1 VQIDAANAAPG
12 DSVVIL
18 DFDTVRDVF
27 GPYATI
33 LRIPGALAFSA
44 ASFIGRL
51 PISMYGLGF
60 VLLVQPISHSYAIAG
75 LFSATFTIAA
85 AAGGPF
91 TSRWADRWGQN
102 RVSPW
107 LTLVATVSLV
117 ASVLLIVLM
126 KPGPHAS
133 VNSYNVMSPSVIAA
147 LLFTVIAGASV
158 PNMGSYV
165 RARWRAV
172 VDSEQSLH
180 TAFAFE
186 SVIDE
191 VIFVVG
197 PPLATFIAVATS
209 GAWSLA
215 LCAILLVIGTGLL
228 AVQKR
233 TEPKPMNADHHRG
246 KLALL
251 YPGML
256 AVAVVAILMGVVFG
270 AFEVVTVAFATEAGH
285 RGQAGVL
292 LAFYAFGSLLS
303 GVVVGLI
310 HFKTP
315 LIRRLLWQTAFFA
328 LMCIPLPFVT
338 SIPQLAAAAFAAGLA
353 ISPLLISAFTLVEK
367 LVPETRFTEGITWM
381 TTGLGLGVAI
391 GAPLAG
397 RIVDVSQASNGYY
410 VVLGAA
416 GLSLLAVAVTY
427 ASVSRAIGASEA
439 FELPA

>member
-1 VQIDAANAAPG
+1 
-12 DSVVIL
+12 
-18 DFDTVRDVF
+18 
-27 GPYATI
+27 
-33 LRIPGALAFSA
+33 
-44 ASFIGRL
+44 
-51 PISMYGLGF
+51 MYGLGF

-107 LTLVATVSLV
+107 LTLVATITLI
-117 ASVLLIVLM
+117 ASIVLIVVATPVADGVTYTVLR
-126 KPGPHAS
+126 
-133 VNSYNVMSPSVIAA
+133 PSVIAA
-147 LLFTVIAGASV
+147 LFFAAIGGATI

-172 VDSEQSLH
+172 VESEQSLH
-180 TAFAFE
+180 TAFALE
-186 SVIDE
+186 SVLDE

-209 GAWSLA
+209 GALSLA
-215 LCAILLVIGTGLL
+215 LCAFLLVLGTGLL

-233 TEPKPMNADHHRG
+233 TEPAPTNATHSQG
-246 KLALL
+246 KLALF
-251 YPGML
+251 YPGMM

-292 LAFYAFGSLLS
+292 LAFYAFGSLIS
-303 GVVVGLI
+303 GVIVGII

-315 LIRRLLWQTAFFA
+315 LMKRLALQTAFFA
-328 LMCIPLPFVT
+328 LVCIPLPFVKT
-338 SIPQLAAAAFAAGLA
+338 IPQLALAAFVAGLA

-367 LVPETRFTEGITWM
+367 LVPESRFTEGITWM
-381 TTGLGLGVAI
+381 TTGLGLGVAL
-391 GAPLAG
+391 GAPVAG
-397 RIVDVSQASNGYY
+397 HIVDVSQAANGYFI
-410 VVLGAA
+410 VLGAA
-416 GLSLLAVAVTY
+416 LLSVVAVAVAY
-427 ASVSRAIGASEA
+427 PSVSRAVVSNEG

>member
-1 VQIDAANAAPG
+1 
-12 DSVVIL
+12 
-18 DFDTVRDVF
+18 VF
-27 GPYATI
+27 GPYSTI

-44 ASFIGRL
+44 AAFVGRL

-75 LFSATFTIAA
+75 LFSATFTIAS

-107 LTLVATVSLV
+107 LTLIATITLI
-117 ASVLLIVLM
+117 AAILLIMLATPVAAGETYTLLR
-126 KPGPHAS
+126 
-133 VNSYNVMSPSVIAA
+133 PSVIAA
-147 LLFTVIAGASV
+147 LIFTAIGGATI

-172 VDSEQSLH
+172 VETEQSLH

-186 SVIDE
+186 SVLDE

-197 PPLATFIAVATS
+197 PPLATFIAVATT

-215 LCAILLVIGTGLL
+215 LCAFLLVLGTGLL

-233 TEPKPMNADHHRG
+233 TEPAPTNATHSDG
-246 KLALL
+246 KLALF
-251 YPGML
+251 YPGMM
-256 AVAVVAILMGVVFG
+256 AVATIAILMGIVFG

-292 LAFYAFGSLLS
+292 LACYAFGSLIS
-303 GVVVGLI
+303 GVIVGII

-315 LIRRLLWQTAFFA
+315 LLKRLALQTAFFA
-328 LMCIPLPFVT
+328 LVCIPLPFVK
-338 SIPQLAAAAFAAGLA
+338 SIPQLGLAAFVAGLA

-367 LVPETRFTEGITWM
+367 LVPESGFTEGITWM
-381 TTGLGLGVAI
+381 TTGLGLGVAL
-391 GAPLAG
+391 GAPVAG
-397 RIVDVSQASNGYY
+397 HIVDVSRAANGYFI
-410 VVLGAA
+410 VLGAA
-416 GLSLLAVAVTY
+416 LLSLLAVAVAY
-427 ASVSRAIGASEA
+427 PSVSRAVVSNEG